1 MDRMLFDIPKSRRN
15 TNSSKWSVAENEL
28 PMSMADMDFETA
40 PAIKQAFA
48 DRIAQGIFGYTDV
61 PEDWADSYVDWWK
74 ERHHFTM
81 ERNWLVYSAGVIS
94 TISSAVRKFTA
105 PAEKILILTPAY
117 NIFFNS
123 VINNGRYVI
132 QCSLRNQDGVYSIN
146 FEDLEEKLADPQVS
160 MMILC
165 NPHNPVGKIWER
177 DVLIRIAD
185 LCKSHGVFVLSD
197 EIHCDIVDP
206 GKEYIPFASVSE
218 IAADISITCI
228 APTKAFNL
236 AGVQTSAVMSANP
249 VLRHRIW
256 RALNTDEVGEPNML
270 GAIAPA
276 VAFRFG
282 AEWLDFLRIY
292 TYENKEFVRQYIA
305 EHVKN
310 VSVTPSEATYLLW
323 LDCRKICGDSDRLTR
338 FLRKTTGLI
347 LNNGAVYGD
356 SGNGFLR
363 INLACPR
370 CVVEDGIQRFEQGI
384 NAFSQ

>member
-1 MDRMLFDIPKSRRN
+1 MLFRS
-15 TNSSKWSVAENEL
+15 
-28 PMSMADMDFETA
+28 
-40 PAIKQAFA
+40 
-48 DRIAQGIFGYTDV
+48 
-61 PEDWADSYVDWWK
+61 
-74 ERHHFTM
+74 
-81 ERNWLVYSAGVIS
+81 
-94 TISSAVRKFTA
+94 
-105 PAEKILILTPAY
+105 EKILILTPAY
-117 NIFFNS
+117 NIFFSS

-132 QCSLRNQDGVYSIN
+132 QCSLRNQNGVYSIN

-218 IAADISITCI
+218 TAADISITCI

-282 AEWLDFLRIY
+282 AEWQPL
-292 TYENKEFVRQYIA
+292 IA
-305 EHVKN
+305 
-310 VSVTPSEATYLLW
+310 
-323 LDCRKICGDSDRLTR
+323 
-338 FLRKTTGLI
+338 
-347 LNNGAVYGD
+347 
-356 SGNGFLR
+356 
-363 INLACPR
+363 
-370 CVVEDGIQRFEQGI
+370 
-384 NAFSQ
+384 